1 MAMEIFKLIGSV
13 FVDTDK
19 AEKSLQN
26 TDKKASGFGQTLMK
40 GIGTAAKWAAGI
52 ATAAGAAATALSVSA
67 VNSYADYE
75 QLVGGIETMFKDLS
89 GDVEQYAKKAYQTA
103 GLSANQYMETV
114 LGFSAALTA
123 SLKESEGN
131 IERAAELADQ
141 TVIDMADNA
150 AKFGT
155 DMASIQNA
163 YSGFAKQN
171 YTMLDNLK
179 LGYGGTKKEM
189 ERLLADAQK
198 LTGVEYN
205 IDNLADVYEA
215 IHAIQEEMGITGT
228 VAKEGTDTI
237 SGGIGLIKGQ
247 LENFKTTIGEAISPV
262 VKDLLTRVINA
273 LPSIQGRVDKLAPA
287 LAGIATKAVDAIPV
301 IIQWVQGLIQK
312 GKDLLAW
319 AKDIG
324 AYVADAL
331 SPIFDDLAAAFSW
344 LKEKLEPV
352 ITAIKEFFTSGQAAE
367 TITNAIKAA
376 ADGLAAGYEWL
387 KDFIASIVQGFQDM
401 VSWGQQHEDLLIT
414 IGIAIGT
421 LTAAIIAY
429 NAAQAIKQAGGVA
442 ELVQLGIL
450 QVQLWGLSAA
460 QAAQTAAT
468 WLATTA
474 STAFG
479 AVMSFITSP
488 ITLVVLAIGALIA
501 IVVLLV
507 KNWDTVKEFALKCW
521 EGIKNAWN
529 AVADWFY
536 TKVVQPIANFFSDL
550 WSDIKSIFSSVG
562 SWFSNI
568 WTGAVNGVKN
578 AWSGIKNWFS
588 SILSGVKSVFSS
600 VATAI
605 GNIFKSPINF
615 IIRGINSF
623 IRGLNKIKIP
633 DWVPAIGGKGF
644 HINTIPELE
653 KGGVLERGQV
663 GLLEGNGAEA
673 VVPLEKNKKWISAVA
688 QDMDTAMGGAANGQV
703 AAILTDILRVLEDMA
718 SGGNGLDMATMI
730 RALVS
735 ILAKPMDKKLGQLQA
750 AKARV

>member
-13 FVDTDK
+13 FVDTD
-19 AEKSLQN
+19 AANKSLQK
-26 TDKKASGFGQTLMK
+26 TDKNASNFGKTLLN

-75 QLVGGIETMFKDLS
+75 QLIGGIETMFKDLS

-103 GLSANQYMETV
+103 GLSANDYMETV

-123 SLKESEGN
+123 SLKESEGD
-131 IERAAELADQ
+131 ISRAAELADQ

-163 YSGFAKQN
+163 YGGFAKQN
-171 YTMLDNLK
+171 YSMLDNLK
-179 LGYGGTKKEM
+179 LGYGGTKTEM

-198 LTGVEYN
+198 LTGVKYDIN
-205 IDNLADVYEA
+205 NLADVYEA

-228 VAKEGTDTI
+228 VASEGTDTI
-237 SGGIGLIKGQ
+237 AGGIGLLKAQ
-247 LENFKTTIGEAISPV
+247 LENFKTEIGGALAPV
-262 VKDLLTRVINA
+262 VQKFISSFIDN
-273 LPSIQGRVDKLAPA
+273 LPTIQGWVEQLTP
-287 LAGIATKAVDAIPV
+287 LLSNMLSGILEVVPYF
-301 IIQWVQGLIQK
+301 VQGL
-312 GKDLLAW
+312 L
-319 AKDIG
+319 DI
-324 AYVADAL
+324 
-331 SPIFDDLAAAFSW
+331 I
-344 LKEKLEPV
+344 
-352 ITAIKEFFTSGQAAE
+352 
-367 TITNAIKAA
+367 
-376 ADGLAAGYEWL
+376 
-387 KDFIASIVQGFQDM
+387 QGFQDA
-401 VSWGQQHEDLLIT
+401 VAWGKEHETLLGI
-414 IGIAIGT
+414 IAIAIGT
-421 LTAAIIAY
+421 VTAAIGLY
-429 NAAQAIKQAGGVA
+429 QAAEAIKNIAVTAGAAAEGSATVA
-442 ELVQLGIL
+442 M
-450 QVQLWGLSAA
+450 GLH
-460 QAAQTAAT
+460 TVAT
-468 WLATTA
+468 NIATTA
-474 STAFG
+474 SAAFG

-501 IVVLLV
+501 IIVLLV
-507 KNWDTVKEFALKCW
+507 KNWDTVKEFAVKCW

-529 AVADWFY
+529 AVAEWFN
-536 TKVVQPIANFFSDL
+536 TKVAQPIANLFSGL

-578 AWSGIKNWFS
+578 AWSGIKNWFK
-588 SILSGVKSVFSS
+588 SILDGVKSVFSS
-600 VATAI
+600 VATTI

-663 GLLEGNGAEA
+663 GFLEGNGAEA

-703 AAILTDILRVLEDMA
+703 VAILTDILRVLEDMA

>member
-131 IERAAELADQ
+131 IARAAELADQ

-179 LGYGGTKKEM
+179 LGYGGTKTEM

-198 LTGVEYN
+198 LTGVKYDIN
-205 IDNLADVYEA
+205 NLADVYEA

-228 VAKEGTDTI
+228 VASEGTDTI
-237 SGGIGLIKGQ
+237 AGGIGLLKAQ
-247 LENFKTTIGEAISPV
+247 LENFKTEIGGALAPV
-262 VKDLLTRVINA
+262 VQKFISSVIDN
-273 LPSIQGRVDKLAPA
+273 LPTIQGWVEQLTP
-287 LAGIATKAVDAIPV
+287 LLSNMLSGVLEAVPYF
-301 IIQWVQGLIQK
+301 VQGL
-312 GKDLLAW
+312 L
-319 AKDIG
+319 DI
-324 AYVADAL
+324 
-331 SPIFDDLAAAFSW
+331 I
-344 LKEKLEPV
+344 
-352 ITAIKEFFTSGQAAE
+352 
-367 TITNAIKAA
+367 
-376 ADGLAAGYEWL
+376 
-387 KDFIASIVQGFQDM
+387 QGFQDA
-401 VSWGQQHEDLLIT
+401 VAWGKEHETLLGI
-414 IGIAIGT
+414 IAIAIGT
-421 LTAAIIAY
+421 VTAAIGLY
-429 NAAQAIKQAGGVA
+429 QAAEAIKNIAVTAGAAAEGSATVA
-442 ELVQLGIL
+442 M
-450 QVQLWGLSAA
+450 GLHTVATNIA
-460 QAAQTAAT
+460 TAA
-468 WLATTA
+468 
-474 STAFG
+474 SSAFG
-479 AVMSFITSP
+479 AVMAFITSP

-501 IVVLLV
+501 IIVLLV
-507 KNWDTVKEFALKCW
+507 KNWDTVKEFAIKCW

-529 AVADWFY
+529 AVADWFN
-536 TKVVQPIANFFSDL
+536 TKVVQPIANFFSGL

-663 GLLEGNGAEA
+663 GFLEGNGAEA

-703 AAILTDILRVLEDMA
+703 VAILTDILRVLEDMA
-718 SGGNGLDMATMI
+718 SGGNGLDMATLV